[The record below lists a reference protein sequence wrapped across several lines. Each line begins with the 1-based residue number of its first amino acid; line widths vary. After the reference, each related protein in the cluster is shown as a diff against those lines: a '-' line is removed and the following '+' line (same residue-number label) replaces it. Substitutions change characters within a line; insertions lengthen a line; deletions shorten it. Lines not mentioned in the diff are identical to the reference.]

1 MLLRPVSALVLSLV
15 CSVGLAED
23 AFTESLQSSVVQV
36 HDNHWFVKIRVDQDK
51 PDRPE
56 AGLASRMAVTIGA
69 RKLLE
74 FACDTKPAAGDKI
87 SGRIA
92 GLLTVSSVSN
102 AEWAEVVLSAPVQ
115 KLACKIESALPAKK
129 MEQGPVLNEIRTNY

>member
-1 MLLRPVSALVLSLV
+1 MLLRAVCAVALCAAVGA
-15 CSVGLAED
+15 SVAAD
-23 AFTESLQSSVVQV
+23 NFVESLQQNVVQV
-36 HDNHWFVKIRVDQDK
+36 HDKHWFVKIRVDQDK

-56 AGLASRMAVTIGA
+56 AGLAGRMAVTIAA

-74 FACDTKPAAGDKI
+74 FACDTTPAAGEKI
-87 SGRIA
+87 SGRVA

-115 KLACKIESALPAKK
+115 KLQCKLLSAESVKK
-129 MEQGPVLNEIRTNY
+129 SEPTIRVFPLD

>member
-1 MLLRPVSALVLSLV
+1 MLRRVCALALFAVFSAN
-15 CSVGLAED
+15 AAAD
-23 AFTESLQSSVVQV
+23 TFTESLQQGVVQE
-36 HDNHWFVKIRVDQDK
+36 HGKHWYVKIRVAQDK

-56 AGLASRMAVTIGA
+56 AGLAARMAVTIAA

-74 FACDTKPAAGDKI
+74 FSCDIAPAAAEKI
-87 SGRIA
+87 SGRVA

-115 KLACKIESALPAKK
+115 KLSCKIANAVPAEKS
-129 MEQGPVLNEIRTNY
+129 EQSIRVFPLD